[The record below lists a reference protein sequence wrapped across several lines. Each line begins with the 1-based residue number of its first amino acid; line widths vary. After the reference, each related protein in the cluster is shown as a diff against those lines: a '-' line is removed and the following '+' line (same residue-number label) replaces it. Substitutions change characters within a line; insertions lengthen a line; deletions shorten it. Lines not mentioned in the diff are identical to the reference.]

1 MKLLGSK
8 INRRTALLQTAVLG
22 VPLLFPDT
30 GIAQQAAF
38 PQKSIRML
46 VGFPPGGAID
56 VVTRAVCV
64 EASKKLG
71 QSIVIE
77 NRSGA
82 SGSVAYTALK
92 QATPDGY
99 TLAPVTISAFRAPV
113 LEDVQYDPL
122 VDFQYL
128 AGITDIPF
136 GVVVNEKAPWRT
148 WPELLAYGRANPEKM
163 VFGCSG
169 GLGNTSHLF
178 VAEAA
183 AKEGLKGWTPIP
195 YRGTADCM
203 QALLGEQI
211 LFTVDTIAGTAGL
224 IKSCKL
230 KLLAVATASRLPSW
244 PQVPT
249 MKELGSSVSVDNLWG
264 FAGPK
269 GLDPRVASTLEL
281 AFKFAMEQ
289 PALIAQLALLEQKP
303 LYTDGN
309 GFRRFAEQSVKEQ
322 REVLTK
328 YGFAKKS

>member
-1 MKLLGSK
+1 MTHFHPA
-8 INRRTALLQTAVLG
+8 ITRRKALLQAAALG
-22 VPLLFPDT
+22 APLVGTLPAF
-30 GIAQQAAF
+30 AQQTTF
-38 PQKSIRML
+38 PQRPIRML

-71 QSIVIE
+71 QSIVVE

-92 QATPDGY
+92 QAAPDGY
-99 TLAPVTISAFRAPV
+99 TLGAVTISAFRAPV

-122 VDFQYL
+122 VDFHYL

-136 GVVVNEKAPWRT
+136 GVVVRENAPWKS
-148 WPELLAYGRANPEKM
+148 WPELVAYGRANPDKM
-163 VFGCSG
+163 LYGCSA

-183 AKEGLKGWTPIP
+183 AKEGIAGWTPIP

-211 LFTVDTIAGTAGL
+211 LFAVDTIAGTAGL
-224 IKSCKL
+224 IKGGRL

-244 PQVPT
+244 PAVPT

-269 GLDPRVASTLEL
+269 GLEPRIAATLED

-289 PALIAQLALLEQKP
+289 PALIAQLATLEQKP
-303 LYTDGN
+303 LFTTGA

-322 REVLTK
+322 RDLLTR
-328 YGFAKKS
+328 YGFAKKT